1 MMEKILVIEDQ
12 EDIRSIVV
20 EMLTQEKFNVLEAE
34 NGQVGIKLLQEE
46 VPDLIICDIAMP
58 KLNGYEVVTWSR
70 ENPETESVPF
80 IFLTAKS
87 SQIDIRQGIELGAD
101 DYLTKP
107 FTRAELL
114 GAITARFDKQKA
126 FNRQTQKKITQYY
139 NYINQ
144 STNHGLCDHLHQIMT
159 VSKKLIDNYDM
170 VEREEILKALNEIY
184 SLSQNYVI

>member
-1 MMEKILVIEDQ
+1 MEKILVIEDQ

-20 EMLTQEKFNVLEAE
+20 EMLTEENFDVLEAE

-87 SQIDIRQGIELGAD
+87 AQVDIRQGIELGAD

-126 FNRQTQKKITQYY
+126 FNRQAQKKITQYY

-144 STNHGLCDHLHQIMT
+144 STNHSLCDQLNQIMA
-159 VSKKLIDNYDM
+159 VSKNLIDHYDTM
-170 VEREEILKALNEIY
+170 EREEILKGINEIY
-184 SLSQNYVI
+184 KLSQDYVI

>member
-1 MMEKILVIEDQ
+1 MEKILVIEDQ

-170 VEREEILKALNEIY
+170 VEREEMLKSLNEIY